1 MNKFDLDY
9 FVNSTFCKKGSVVL
23 NTNKNP
29 QFRSDRIIQFDAS
42 LPDFKKVNSL
52 REFRNN
58 QNSETINIW
67 PSLYTSLTRS
77 TLSEEMFILV
87 SSQWQSVLNVIRQ
100 IDQEPDI
107 GSLMIMLPDVN
118 VVKHTHQSSIKQTLT
133 FEFNFPE
140 YTCDSLNESNISL
153 YIDDRAFKLKHGS
166 TNKTVFTILNNHEHS
181 AYCKNLKFFW
191 VYDFVNYIDLSKV
204 DFGDFEFLEFVSI
217 KDKS

>member
-9 FVNSTFCKKGSVVL
+9 FVKSTFCKKGSVVL
-23 NTNKNP
+23 NTNNKNP
-29 QFRSDRIIQFDAS
+29 QFRMDRIIQFDAS

-52 REFRNN
+52 IDFRNR

-77 TLSEEMFILV
+77 TLSEEMFTLI
-87 SSQWQSVLNVIRQ
+87 SSQWKSVLNVIRQ

-107 GSLMIMLPDVN
+107 GSLMIMSPDVS
-118 VVKHTHQSSIKQTLT
+118 VIKHTHQPSIKQTLT

-140 YTCDSLNESNISL
+140 YTCDSSNESDISL
-153 YIDDRAFKLKHGS
+153 YVDDQVLKLKHGS
-166 TNKTVFTILNNHEHS
+166 TNKTVFTILDNIEHS

-191 VYDFVNYIDLSKV
+191 VYDFNNYIDLTKV

-217 KDKS
+217 